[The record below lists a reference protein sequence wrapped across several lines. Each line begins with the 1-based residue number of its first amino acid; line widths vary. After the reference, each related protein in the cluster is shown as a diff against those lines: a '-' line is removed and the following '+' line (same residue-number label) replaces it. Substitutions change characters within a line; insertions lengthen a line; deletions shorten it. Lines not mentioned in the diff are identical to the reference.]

1 MSQRR
6 PPFPHGYP
14 WPVRLLVAAVFA
26 LLAVLLFVLL

>member
-14 WPVRLLVAAVFA
+14 WPVRLLIA
-26 LLAVLLFVLL
+26 LLAVLVAVLL